1 MTFATDPDF
10 FTAGRAA
17 LAATKTAFSGQ
28 AFFVSVRRLQ
38 PDGSW
43 SGPPAAVCALV
54 DETALAKLGGLAAA
68 KQQGASSVLC
78 DAAAVAQQAEGLGMR
93 VFLRAPFTA
102 GEPDQDRSLRL
113 AGLAAMFE
121 RMPAMGGVVPI
132 PLGEAQGLDT
142 LQFFASCRARF
153 PRAHV
158 IADVE
163 CLGTKLGQLCLSFGA
178 DELWGA
184 ISAQRALRLGE
195 HASSHAL
202 TRDEAA
208 LLVRAA
214 GFVACERLPEGKV
227 QIL

>member
-1 MTFATDPDF
+1 MTFATTPDF
-10 FTAGRAA
+10 FAAGRDA

-28 AFFVSVRRLQ
+28 AFFASVRRLQ
-38 PDGSW
+38 PDGTW
-43 SGPPAAVCALV
+43 SGPPSAVCALV
-54 DETALAKLGGLAAA
+54 DETALAKIGGLVAA

-78 DAAAVAQQAEGLGMR
+78 DSAGAAEDAEALGMR
-93 VFLRAPFTA
+93 AFLRAPFTA
-102 GEPDQDRSLRL
+102 GEPDGDRDVRL
-113 AGLAAMFE
+113 DALSAIIQ
-121 RMPAMGGVVPI
+121 RVPAIGGVVPV

-142 LQFFASCRARF
+142 LQFFAACRAKF
-153 PRAHV
+153 PQVHV
-158 IADVE
+158 IA
-163 CLGTKLGQLCLSFGA
+163 QLCLSFGA

-214 GFVACERLPEGKV
+214 GFVPCERLPEGKV